1 MQSDQAVAECRAEM
15 ERQIRVFE
23 ENSALMAKWIDQ
35 GIDLRR
41 QNETMRANLTRSL
54 ALMNQRLEAGE

>member
-1 MQSDQAVAECRAEM
+1 M

-35 GIDLRR
+35 GIDLPR